1 MRLLALLG
9 FAGLLAACGGAT
21 PTSAVEQPPGNNAF
35 PARGAAV
42 AQGEPNKT
50 DAVPAFP
57 EQIRALESKSGVT
70 LEVETIADGIANPW
84 GSAILPDDG
93 AIIVTSKAGK
103 LWLVAPGKPKTE
115 VTGVPRVDTRDQGG
129 LLDVSVGP
137 DFMTARTV
145 YFSFSEDRG
154 GGKNRTSLAMARL
167 SADHSK
173 LENGSTIFR

>member
-84 GSAILPDDG
+84 G
-93 AIIVTSKAGK
+93 
-103 LWLVAPGKPKTE
+103 APYFP
-115 VTGVPRVDTRDQGG
+115 
-129 LLDVSVGP
+129 
-137 DFMTARTV
+137 MTVR
-145 YFSFSEDRG
+145 
-154 GGKNRTSLAMARL
+154 SL
-167 SADHSK
+167 
-173 LENGSTIFR
+173 